1 MSNIVWLDFNDA
13 ADQPSEDQPSKP
25 TTQEIKQRLLERLPD
40 VLGSLLPRG
49 VTRGNQFLVGDL
61 NGNRGKSLVSINREE
76 RMTELT
82 VLKQRL
88 SEAEEAL
95 HQLLT
100 GQKEASVNVGGFG
113 SITYSAA
120 NQSELVRYIAQLKLD
135 IRRQE
140 RGIGRRALFVE
151 F

>member
-1 MSNIVWLDFNDA
+1 
-13 ADQPSEDQPSKP
+13 
-25 TTQEIKQRLLERLPD
+25 
-40 VLGSLLPRG
+40 
-49 VTRGNQFLVGDL
+49 
-61 NGNRGKSLVSINREE
+61 
-76 RMTELT
+76 MTELT

-100 GQKEASVNVGGFG
+100 GQNEASVNVGGFG

>member
-1 MSNIVWLDFNDA
+1 
-13 ADQPSEDQPSKP
+13 
-25 TTQEIKQRLLERLPD
+25 
-40 VLGSLLPRG
+40 
-49 VTRGNQFLVGDL
+49 
-61 NGNRGKSLVSINREE
+61 
-76 RMTELT
+76 MTELT

-100 GQKEASVNVGGFG
+100 GQKEVSVNVGGFG
-113 SITYSAA
+113 SITYSTA

>member
-1 MSNIVWLDFNDA
+1 
-13 ADQPSEDQPSKP
+13 
-25 TTQEIKQRLLERLPD
+25 
-40 VLGSLLPRG
+40 
-49 VTRGNQFLVGDL
+49 
-61 NGNRGKSLVSINREE
+61 
-76 RMTELT
+76 MTELT

-140 RGIGRRALFVE
+140 RGISRRALFVE